1 MNNNIYEITNNYVSI
16 YTEIIYKIYFI
27 YLIYI
32 IYYLVNILKNR
43 YIRYNKNKLFLE
55 NYIKN

>member
-1 MNNNIYEITNNYVSI
+1 MNNNIYQIINKYILI

-27 YLIYI
+27 YLMYI
-32 IYYLVNILKNR
+32 IYDLIVILRNC
-43 YIRYNKNKLFLE
+43 YIRYNKNKLFIE